1 MDTSLEFKGQVG
13 AVFRVMG
20 QDSAERIANHLLA
33 ELNDVAYKAIRK
45 TGARK
50 RLDERAI
57 INDELYKKLDQG
69 LGQAHGEIDFKLIK
83 KKYEKIFD
91 EKLGVCPISQCNV
104 IDLMRAKDCMCLGL
118 SIKRSEATIT
128 DPTKLIVK
136 QVYPVY
142 MSLDSFI
149 ESAIFNLKIN

>member
-13 AVFRVMG
+13 AVYRVMG
-20 QDSAERIANHLLA
+20 QDSAEHIANHLLA

-50 RLDERAI
+50 RLDARAI
-57 INDELYKKLDQG
+57 TNDELYKKLDAG
-69 LGQAHGEIDFKLIK
+69 LAQVHSEIDFKQVAA
-83 KKYEKIFD
+83 EHEATFD

-128 DPTKLIVK
+128 DPTKLIVS
-136 QVYPVY
+136 QVFPVY

-149 ESAIFNLKIN
+149 DSAIFNLKIN

>member
-33 ELNDVAYKAIRK
+33 ELNDVAYNAIRK

-69 LGQAHGEIDFKLIK
+69 LGQAHGEIDFKLIE

-91 EKLGVCPISQCNV
+91 EKLGVCAISQCNV